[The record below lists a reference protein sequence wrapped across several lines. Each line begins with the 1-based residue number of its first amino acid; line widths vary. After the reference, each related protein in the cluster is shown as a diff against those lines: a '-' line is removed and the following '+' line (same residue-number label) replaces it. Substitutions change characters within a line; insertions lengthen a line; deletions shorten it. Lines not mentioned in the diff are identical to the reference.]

1 MHYKDKISREQFM
14 VLSYD
19 TMIEAGNAVRLID
32 LMCKKFIQE
41 QHVDI
46 ELKGSKKEG
55 CKSYTAPF
63 WY

>member
-32 LMCKKFIQE
+32 LMCKKFFKE
-41 QHVDI
+41 QHIDI

-55 CKSYTAPF
+55 CKSYPPS
-63 WY
+63 